1 MALYTMA
8 DLHLSFSTEKP
19 MDIFGDR
26 WKDHPQKI
34 AERWPLTD
42 EDTVVLPGDFSWA
55 IDFRELEADM
65 DFLQALPGQ
74 KILAKGNHDYWWET
88 LSKMNRFVE
97 GKYPSVRFL
106 HNNAYEV
113 CGVSV
118 CGTRGWTL
126 ENSDEDEKV
135 LNREVGRLKTS
146 LQQAKNEPVVFLHY
160 PPLFGALRCEPILDL
175 LKEFGVK
182 ECYYGHLH
190 GPGATS
196 LAVEGEQEGIR
207 FRLIAADKL
216 DFTPLKI
223 RD

>member
-19 MDIFGDR
+19 MDVFGER
-26 WKDHPQKI
+26 WKDHPEKI
-34 AERWPLTD
+34 AERWPLTP

-55 IDFRELEADM
+55 IDFSELAADM
-65 DFLQALPGQ
+65 DFLEALPGT
-74 KILAKGNHDYWWET
+74 KILGKGNHDYWWET
-88 LSKMNRFVE
+88 LSKMNRFLE

-106 HNNAYEV
+106 HNNSYEV
-113 CGVSV
+113 CGCSV

-146 LQQAKNEPVVFLHY
+146 LHSATAEPVVFLHY
-160 PPLFGALRCEPILDL
+160 PPLFGDLRCEPILDV
-175 LKEFGVK
+175 LKTYGVK

-190 GPGATS
+190 GAGATN
-196 LAVEGEQEGIR
+196 LAREGEVDGVR
-207 FRLIAADKL
+207 FTLISADHL
-216 DFTPLKI
+216 NFTPLKV